1 MGSNFW
7 SCIKFT
13 FFKRAGRKI
22 STAISQ
28 IFWPHCA
35 GPHRVQEL
43 MTNLAQDRYFHVTS
57 DELEKIKKS
66 ANLLSG
72 WCNENDCKETMIA
85 VWNKDRYI
93 MAIWVVKLSREGSKI
108 SWIFGHLEGN
118 NWINI
123 VPNCRKVPKSAKI
136 WS

>member
-1 MGSNFW
+1 
-7 SCIKFT
+7 
-13 FFKRAGRKI
+13 
-22 STAISQ
+22 
-28 IFWPHCA
+28 
-35 GPHRVQEL
+35 

-72 WCNENDCKETMIA
+72 WCNENDCKETMIE

-93 MAIWVVKLSREGSKI
+93 MAIWVVKLTRERSKI

-118 NWINI
+118 N
-123 VPNCRKVPKSAKI
+123 
-136 WS
+136 